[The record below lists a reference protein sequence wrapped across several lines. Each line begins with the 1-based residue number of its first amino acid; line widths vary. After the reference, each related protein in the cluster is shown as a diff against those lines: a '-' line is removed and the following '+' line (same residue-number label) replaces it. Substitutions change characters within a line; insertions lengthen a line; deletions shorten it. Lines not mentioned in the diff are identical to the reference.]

1 MPSVNL
7 PAGDATHRPTNR
19 ARPTN
24 RLMTFR
30 EWCKRCGFST
40 VTGWRIM
47 KAGDGPKVT
56 RISPRRI
63 GIREDHH
70 AEWLDSREIR

>member
-7 PAGDATHRPTNR
+7 PAGDATHRQSNR
-19 ARPTN
+19 V
-24 RLMTFR
+24 MTFR
-30 EWCKRCGFST
+30 QWCERNGFSP

-56 RISPRRI
+56 KLSARRI

-70 AEWLDSREIR
+70 AAWLESRVRRSDA

>member
-7 PAGDATHRPTNR
+7 PAGDTTHRPTNR
-19 ARPTN
+19 V
-24 RLMTFR
+24 MTFR
-30 EWCKRCGFST
+30 EWCERSGFSA

-47 KAGDGPKVT
+47 KSGDGPKVT
-56 RISPRRI
+56 QLSARRI

-70 AEWLDSREIR
+70 AVWLNSRKVR

>member
-7 PAGDATHRPTNR
+7 TAGDAAHRQTNR
-19 ARPTN
+19 V
-24 RLMTFR
+24 MTFR
-30 EWCKRCGFST
+30 QWCERNGFSA

-47 KAGDGPKVT
+47 KSGDGPKVT
-56 RISPRRI
+56 QLSARRI

-70 AEWLDSREIR
+70 AAWLDSRKVR